1 MLGIV
6 SVMVLPERVICPACV
21 LRLLQPV
28 TMVGVMVGVFVIV
41 GLSVGEAVMVGDGV
55 MDAVAVK
62 MGVLVG
68 VSVGVL
74 DGVKVGVA
82 TVGVLVGVEGLNVEG
97 GTVTIIATLTKT
109 VRALRAFIGFG
120 GVLS

>member
-1 MLGIV
+1 
-6 SVMVLPERVICPACV
+6 
-21 LRLLQPV
+21 
-28 TMVGVMVGVFVIV
+28 VGVIVGVLVIV

-55 MDAVAVK
+55 MEDVAVNT
-62 MGVLVG
+62 GVLVG

-74 DGVKVGVA
+74 DGVNVGVA
-82 TVGVLVGVEGLNVEG
+82 TVGVLVGVEGIKVEG